1 VYAFFQALRTIHIG
15 FGTVALVAFWIPVIA
30 PKGGKVHVR
39 VGWGYAVCMSV
50 VVLTAYAMSFLAF
63 THPVEIRHFD
73 HPLTANEIEFVK
85 IRSHQLAIFLTFL
98 GSVTLA
104 AGVQGI
110 GVLRTRQLAQGPRNP
125 LTLALNAFV
134 VLAGITVLTI
144 GVTNHSWTFKAMS
157 LVGLVGV
164 GNLSYLLY
172 PPKEKMRWWYQH
184 VSSMIATAIAGYTAF
199 LVFGGARMMPQL
211 ARSQWYALVW
221 IAPTIIGGTAIT
233 LTIAYYKKKFHEGG
247 KARKTAAA

>member
-1 VYAFFQALRTIHIG
+1 MIHVS
-15 FGTVALVAFWIPVIA
+15 FGAVALIVFWIPVFA
-30 PKGGKVHVR
+30 PKGGKLHVR
-39 VGWGYAVCMSV
+39 IGWGYAVCMSV
-50 VVLTAYAMSFLAF
+50 VVLTAYAMSYMAF
-63 THPVEIRHFD
+63 THPVEIRKFD
-73 HPLTANEIEFVK
+73 HTLSANEIEFVK
-85 IRSHQLAIFLTFL
+85 IRSHQMAIFLTFL
-98 GSVTLA
+98 ASVTLA

-110 GVLRTRQLAQGPRNP
+110 GVLRTRKLPNGPRNP

-157 LVGLVGV
+157 AVGLVGV

-199 LVFGGARMMPQL
+199 LVFGGARTMPSL
-211 ARSQWYALVW
+211 AKTQWYALVW
-221 IAPTIIGGTAIT
+221 VAPAIIGGAAIR
-233 LTIAYYKKKFHEGG
+233 LTVAYYKRKFHEGG
-247 KARKTAAA
+247 PARKPARA